1 MVPPSQVA
9 RHVFLLTLALVALLF
24 AVIWAMGWFR
34 RHYLLRNDE
43 EEKEEPPYD
52 IAQLREMYEDGII
65 TGDEFERLKE
75 KIYGRRSYRR

>member
-1 MVPPSQVA
+1 MVPLS
-9 RHVFLLTLALVALLF
+9 HVVRKLILLALALVALFF
-24 AVIWAMGWFR
+24 AAILAMGWFR
-34 RHYLLRNDE
+34 RHYLLRDEE

-65 TGDEFERLKE
+65 TGEEFERLKE

>member
-9 RHVFLLTLALVALLF
+9 RNLALLTLALAALFF
-24 AVIWAMGWFR
+24 ATMWAMGWFR

-65 TGDEFERLKE
+65 TGEEIERLKE

>member
-1 MVPPSQVA
+1 MVPLSQVA
-9 RHVFLLTLALVALLF
+9 RKLFLLALALVGLFF
-24 AVIWAMGWFR
+24 AVILAMGWFR